1 MHLVEREEQLIHL
14 RSMLDQLTERRGSIT
29 LLDAPAANGKTALLR
44 AAGQL
49 AEENG
54 ALVLHATASA
64 MERSL
69 PLGILRQLRASALL
83 PPGDLGTE
91 LDGALRAAQREALA
105 GPSSSGELLHS
116 YDRLCAAVL
125 ALSESVPLFVGI
137 DDVHHADPPSLRL
150 LLHLARRLGS
160 TRIMVVL
167 TDHADLR
174 TLPGAFRAEILRRP
188 WFHRLRLAPLSRD
201 GVARLLASPGRERRP
216 GAEELY
222 ALTGGNLL
230 ALHTLAEE
238 WAHATEPE
246 LTGYGLA
253 VAEQVQRGDPVARA
267 VARAVAVLGPGAGTG
282 ELAQLAGVE
291 EHAAGA
297 ALHALA
303 ASGLLGA
310 DGFRHPSAARS
321 LLAGLA
327 PQERDRLRLS
337 AAALLHERGADPG
350 RVAEQLMCAGSGLEP
365 WAVEVLREAADQA
378 LLGHRP
384 RRAADLL
391 TVALRTAGDRTVR
404 AAVQARLLHAEWQAR
419 PAAVARHLLPLA
431 TEAMAGTLEHTELP
445 ALVGHLLW
453 HGRPG
458 AAADILAR
466 LRSSAGAAPGG
477 PAGAVADGR
486 ADGGSGGSAAGP
498 AAGPAAPELARLEGW
513 LAWTH
518 PALAAAAP
526 GARAERAGA
535 HSLPGTPLGP
545 VFQLTDALRHGRP
558 QEALGQAES
567 ALARLGKTSPG
578 PWAGETLRLALDVLV
593 AAGRSATAAGWAERL
608 AGLGERA
615 EAVAWRAELSA
626 ARAAIALRH
635 GEFDSAVR
643 HAREALALLPA
654 KSWGVAVGL
663 PLSVLVLACTRAG
676 RLEEAGTYLSRAVP
690 ETMFETR
697 YGLGYL
703 HARGHFHL
711 ASGQW
716 HAALADFQSCGELMR
731 AWGVDVPG
739 MPPWRIGAAEAW
751 LRLGNR
757 DRARRLTY
765 EQQARPGA
773 ADPHARALALSMLAS
788 TGGSASRPHLLSEA
802 LQLFED
808 CGDIYHQG
816 RTLAALG
823 QAHHALG
830 DNRRARML
838 YRRARHM
845 AALSGSVPL
854 CEELLA
860 LLPTDGAGDRDTP
873 AAGGTAPRE
882 RPSAA
887 LTDSER
893 RVAALAARGY
903 TNREIAAK
911 LYVTPSTVE
920 QHLTR
925 TFRKLGVKQR
935 KELPVVLGAPA
946 AD

>member
-1 MHLVEREEQLIHL
+1 
-14 RSMLDQLTERRGSIT
+14 MLDQLKDRRGSIT

-44 AAGQL
+44 AAGRL

-69 PLGILRQLRASALL
+69 PLGVLRQLRASVVL

-91 LDGALRAAQREALA
+91 LDGALRAAQREAAA
-105 GPSSSGELLHS
+105 GASSSGELLHS

-137 DDVHHADPPSLRL
+137 DDVHHADPQSLRL

-160 TRIMVVL
+160 TRVMVVL

-188 WFHRLRLAPLSRD
+188 WFHRLRLAPLSRA
-201 GVARLLASPGRERRP
+201 GVARLLAPRDRERGP

-230 ALHTLAEE
+230 ALHALTEE

-291 EHAAGA
+291 EHDAGA

-310 DGFRHPSAARS
+310 DGFRHASAARS

-337 AAALLHERGADPG
+337 AAAMLHERGADPG
-350 RVAEQLMCAGSGLEP
+350 RVAEQLMCAGTGLEP

-378 LLGHRP
+378 LLAHRP

-419 PAAVARHLLPLA
+419 PGAVARHLLPLA
-431 TEAMAGTLEHTELP
+431 TEAMAGSLEPAELP
-445 ALVGHLLW
+445 ALVGQLLW

-466 LRSSAGAAPGG
+466 LRSAAGVAPG
-477 PAGAVADGR
+477 GR
-486 ADGGSGGSAAGP
+486 ADGAAGGP
-498 AAGPAAPELARLEGW
+498 AAGSAAPELARLEGW

-535 HSLPGTPLGP
+535 HSPPGTPLGP
-545 VFQLTDALRHGRP
+545 VLQLTDALRHGRP
-558 QEALGQAES
+558 QDALGQAES
-567 ALARLGKTSPG
+567 VLARLGKTSPG

-608 AGLGERA
+608 AGLGGPA
-615 EAVAWRAELSA
+615 ESVAWRAELSA

-643 HAREALALLPA
+643 RAREALALLPA

-860 LLPTDGAGDRDTP
+860 LLPADGAGDRDAP
-873 AAGGTAPRE
+873 AAGGTGPRE